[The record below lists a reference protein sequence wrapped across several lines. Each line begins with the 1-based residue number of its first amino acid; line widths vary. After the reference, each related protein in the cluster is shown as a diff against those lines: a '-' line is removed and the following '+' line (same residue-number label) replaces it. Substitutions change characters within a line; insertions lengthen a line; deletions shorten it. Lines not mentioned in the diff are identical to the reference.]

1 VSPRLPAWHLAL
13 ALVLIACGDE
23 TTAPLSD
30 CPEAVELTVGAGLQ
44 PVFDWAPRCLAATLI
59 VEARDGT
66 GFTMWIL
73 QTVDQENH
81 LSPPI
86 RYGDEPEGTEQIGD
100 LRPLI
105 AGSLYRVGLMTVF
118 PTSNG
123 GITLD
128 GVAVAEFQR

>member
-1 VSPRLPAWHLAL
+1 VSSRLPAWHLPL

-23 TTAPLSD
+23 PTAPLRD

-73 QTVDQENH
+73 QTVDQENR
-81 LSPPI
+81 LSPPF

-100 LRPLI
+100 LLPLT
-105 AGSLYRVGLMTVF
+105 AGSLYHVGLASVF

-123 GITLD
+123 GIMLD
-128 GVAVAEFQR
+128 GVATADFQR